1 MDFSGIEKLDLENW
15 DGKIVTTLF
24 TAGCNFRCPY
34 CHNSSL
40 VLNPQSAPKVPW
52 EEIISY
58 LRKRAAVVDAVCITG
73 GEPTLMPDLQEKIS
87 EIKEIGYLVKLDT
100 NGTRPEVVKLLH
112 QQGLIDYVAMDIKN
126 SKDKYALTCGLE
138 KVQIGDIKETVDYI
152 ISSGLNHEFRTTAI
166 DEFHAMMD
174 FEDIGHL
181 IKGAKRFFIQ
191 KYVDRDGC
199 IARGF
204 HPVEKQKALIYKAI
218 MEKFV
223 EQVEL
228 RGYD

>member
-24 TAGCNFRCPY
+24 TAGCNLRCPF
-34 CHNSSL
+34 CHNGSL

-52 EEIISY
+52 EDIISY

-73 GEPTLMPDLQEKIS
+73 GEPTLMPDLADKIS

-126 SKDKYALTCGLE
+126 SKDKYASTCGLE
-138 KVQIGDIKETVDYI
+138 KMDLKDIEETVSYI
-152 ISSGLNHEFRTTAI
+152 LSSSLDHEFRITAI
-166 DEFHAMMD
+166 DEFLTMMD
-174 FEDIGHL
+174 FEDMGHL

-191 KYVDRDGC
+191 KYVDREGC
-199 IARGF
+199 ISHGY
-204 HPVEKQKALIYKAI
+204 HPVEKQKALIYKAV
-218 MEKFV
+218 MEKYV
-223 EQVEL
+223 ERVEL